1 MKITMK
7 LIEISK
13 EINSD
18 INLSNNIDD
27 PVESKQLK
35 LKIIIDKDRKKLNN
49 VNNYLKDNIYA
60 HKNISEND
68 IKIIPILSEGNC
80 FY

>member
-35 LKIIIDKDRKKLNN
+35 LKIIIDKDRKKQ
-49 VNNYLKDNIYA
+49 
-60 HKNISEND
+60 
-68 IKIIPILSEGNC
+68 IILIII
-80 FY
+80 